1 MPERKIA
8 KSTFKEVGMKVSAQ
22 WSAPSSLKKIAFK
35 YFEKKTYIYWI
46 FKVDSAKLSKLVEVS
61 GVSFGQFPVT
71 LGRCISKAHLYYSSP
86 STDYT
91 PSISASLFSL
101 KGVTG

>member
-1 MPERKIA
+1 MIGTVLLE
-8 KSTFKEVGMKVSAQ
+8 
-22 WSAPSSLKKIAFK
+22 KIAFK
-35 YFEKKTYIYWI
+35 YFKDSINVR
-46 FKVDSAKLSKLVEVS
+46 FLLKVDSAKLSKLVEAS